1 MRLLQRALRTPDQRN
16 GLLQRR
22 RLVPPGLPGRG
33 LASIIPRLSRT
44 IAYSRW
50 NTDFTI
56 SVVEPV
62 LVDKGVV
69 ARYGYTRVEE
79 GIDWL
84 NSFRGHMFN
93 ICMIWMDR
101 TEFLN
106 DLVTQRTESV
116 EYRHKGSARM

>member
-1 MRLLQRALRTPDQRN
+1 MRPQDAGSAAWSVTAAAPGTIRTT
-16 GLLQRR
+16 G
-22 RLVPPGLPGRG
+22 GGG
-33 LASIIPRLSRT
+33 LASIIPRLSRA

-50 NTDFTI
+50 NTYFTI

-93 ICMIWMDR
+93 ICLIWMDR
-101 TEFLN
+101 TELLN
-106 DLVTQRTESV
+106 DLVTQLTESV
-116 EYRHKGSARM
+116 EYQRQVSARM